1 MLRYAVLI
9 DAGFLKPKLYPVH
22 REPITSEMV
31 EQFVLAL
38 RNHPFLRDH
47 RLHRIYFYDAKPLL
61 TEAKHPNGSV
71 IEFGKTSTATANQAL
86 HSGLE
91 KSSYLALRFG
101 ELVHQGWRIKAR
113 LLRKANADTTFR
125 ADDLEPNVQQKG
137 VDMRI
142 GLDIASLTLKKQV
155 DIVVLVTGDSDFI
168 PAMKFARREG
178 AQLVLVTLGHGVR
191 EEVFQHA
198 DIVITND
205 AKSYFT
211 TADDIASAAQ

>member
-9 DAGFLKPKLYPVH
+9 DAGFLKPKLWPV
-22 REPITSEMV
+22 RKEPITSEMV
-31 EQFVLAL
+31 EQFVVAL
-38 RNHPFLRDH
+38 RNHPFLKDH

-61 TEAKHPNGSV
+61 SEANHPNGSV
-71 IEFGKTSTATANQAL
+71 IEFGKTSTATNNQAL

-91 KSSYLALRFG
+91 KSPYVALRFG
-101 ELVHQGWRIKAR
+101 ELVHQGWRINAR
-113 LLRKANADTTFR
+113 LLRKANADTTFK

-211 TADDIASAAQ
+211 TAEDIAGAAK